1 MVITQVLERP
11 FTIKHGAAILNW
23 ELDKINSKS
32 KNQNLLVHKIG
43 HSKNISKSKIEQ
55 N

>member
-1 MVITQVLERP
+1 MVITQVIERP
-11 FTIKHGAAILNW
+11 CIIKYGAAILNW

-32 KNQNLLVHKIG
+32 ENQNLLVHKIG